1 MFAKLALRNIRRQVG
16 SYLIYFVTVALS
28 VALMFAVNNL
38 AYSDQVR
45 KLAEVSNDMDA
56 MYTMVTVLA
65 CLITALVL
73 SYATGFLLK
82 LRKKEFGMYLTLGMT
97 RKNIQTLFVC
107 ETWILSALAL
117 AAGMGAGLMLY
128 QLVMALF
135 VSIMEI
141 PFEVSACSAEGILLT
156 LAVSA
161 GLFILSALGSLRYL
175 KKVTVSELLKEEAAE
190 KGEKHPALWYFLFFL
205 TLAGMAGC
213 FAVTYRSLMGTLHSQ
228 EGFGILFWLVMDL
241 VMIFLFHVAL
251 SRTLAGA
258 LLRSRK
264 LRSRGTNTVIFRG
277 LSAKMTMNSLM
288 IGALATLLCFSTV
301 MSNVALGEKAH
312 SEYSVKKDCPY
323 DVMALFDLSEEQ
335 EISMNEGKKIIEQ
348 YSQIVS
354 QIDYQLYTTGDTT
367 ICSGIKGSEEME
379 WTDTFMALSQFNQLL
394 TGCGYEPVTL
404 NGEYLTITD
413 VQEICDTDLSDKAV
427 TLGGETYTWAG
438 NSTFYPDF
446 VQDWVYF
453 VVPDEAVRGMTMND
467 RCAAYTLKDHR
478 PDGQALVDDLTWY
491 RNVGDEYEAEGE
503 GYETGDGGYEFE
515 EECDHRVQEYFRLFL
530 SANAGTLIIGTLYIA
545 TVFVCMALAI
555 LSVKTLS
562 TLDDERRRFAVL
574 YQLGADEKMQR
585 RALFRQIG
593 AFFLMPFAL
602 PLLMTVPIGLV
613 FGKTYEFWNFS
624 GLSGQRAMET
634 AALISLTIAGVYV
647 LYFLI
652 TYRIACD
659 HVICRGGGSRATD
672 AE

>member
-28 VALMFAVNNL
+28 VAMMFAVNNL
-38 AYSDQVR
+38 SCSDQVR
-45 KLAEVSNDMDA
+45 KLAEISNDMDA
-56 MYTMVTVLA
+56 MYTMVTVMA

-73 SYATGFLLK
+73 SYATGFMLK

-117 AAGMGAGLMLY
+117 AAGLGAGLVLY

-141 PFEVSACSAEGILLT
+141 PFEVSACSAEGLLLT
-156 LAVSA
+156 LAVSTC
-161 GLFILSALGSLRYL
+161 LFILSALGSLRYL
-175 KKVTVSELLKEEAAE
+175 KKVTVFELLKEEAAE

-205 TLAGMAGC
+205 TLAAMAGC
-213 FAVTYRSLMGTLHSQ
+213 FAVTYQSLMDAMYSQ
-228 EGFGILFWLVMDL
+228 EGFGLFFWLAADL
-241 VMIFLFHVAL
+241 AMIFLFHAAL

-264 LRSRGTNTVIFRG
+264 LKSRGTNTVVFRG
-277 LSAKMTMNSLM
+277 LSAKATMNSLL
-288 IGALATLLCFSTV
+288 IGGLATLFCFSTV
-301 MSNVALGEKAH
+301 MSNVALGEKIH
-312 SEYSVKKDCPY
+312 SEYSVKKECPY

-335 EISMNEGKKIIEQ
+335 EISMNGGKEIIER
-348 YSQIVS
+348 YSPVVS
-354 QIDYQLYTTGDTT
+354 QIDYQLYTTGDTA
-367 ICSGIKGSEEME
+367 ICSGIRGYDEME
-379 WTDTFMALSQFNQLL
+379 WTDTFMPLSQFNQLL
-394 TGCGYEPVTL
+394 AGCGYEPLTL

-438 NSTFYPDF
+438 SSTFYPDF

-453 VVPDEAVRGMTMND
+453 VVPDEAVRGMTMTD

-478 PDGQALVDDLTWY
+478 SDGQALVDDLTWY
-491 RNVGDEYEAEGE
+491 RKAEGGE
-503 GYETGDGGYEFE
+503 Y
-515 EECDHRVQEYFRLFL
+515 EECDYRVQEYFRLFL

-624 GLSGQRAMET
+624 GLSGQRAMGT

-659 HVICRGGGSRATD
+659 HVICRGGGSRASD
-672 AE
+672 AK